1 VRLVD
6 SSGWVQH
13 LMDGP
18 LADVY
23 AEHLAA
29 DDLLVPTVVLYE
41 VCKFMH
47 REVSAD
53 AAASVA
59 SRMKEA
65 RVVPLD
71 EQLALEA
78 AEASLQHG
86 LAMADAIV
94 YATARAFEATLLTS
108 DAEFRGLA
116 GVEYLAPPTLPQ

>member
-1 VRLVD
+1 VRLAD

-18 LADVY
+18 LADAY

-41 VCKFMH
+41 VCKFMQ

-65 RVVPLD
+65 HVVPLD

-78 AEASLQHG
+78 AELSLQHR
-86 LAMADAIV
+86 LAMADA
-94 YATARAFEATLLTS
+94 
-108 DAEFRGLA
+108 DFRDLPY
-116 GVEYLAPPTLPQ
+116 VEYLAPKSL

>member
-1 VRLVD
+1 MRLVD

-13 LMDGP
+13 LIDGP
-18 LADVY
+18 LADAY

-29 DDLLVPTVVLYE
+29 GDLLVPTVVLYE

-53 AAASVA
+53 AAAGVA
-59 SRMKEA
+59 ARMKEE

-78 AEASLQHG
+78 AEVSLQHG

-94 YATARAFEATLLTS
+94 YATARFFEATLLTS
-108 DAEFRGLA
+108 DADFRDLPH
-116 GVEYLAPPTLPQ
+116 VDYHDPAPH

>member
-1 VRLVD
+1 VTLVD

-23 AEHLAA
+23 ARHLAA

-53 AAASVA
+53 AAARVA

-65 RVVPLD
+65 QLVPLD
-71 EQLALEA
+71 DQLALEA
-78 AEASLQHG
+78 AEVSLQHG

-94 YATARAFEATLLTS
+94 YATAQAFEAKLFTS
-108 DAEFRGLA
+108 DADFRDLPQ
-116 GVEYLAPPTLPQ
+116 VEYIPPQ

>member
-1 VRLVD
+1 MTLVD

-23 AEHLAA
+23 ARHLAA

-53 AAASVA
+53 AAARVA

-65 RVVPLD
+65 QLVPLD
-71 EQLALEA
+71 DQLALEA
-78 AEASLQHG
+78 AEVSLQHG

-94 YATARAFEATLLTS
+94 YATAQAFEAKLFTS
-108 DAEFRGLA
+108 DADFRDLPQ
-116 GVEYLAPPTLPQ
+116 VEYIPPQ